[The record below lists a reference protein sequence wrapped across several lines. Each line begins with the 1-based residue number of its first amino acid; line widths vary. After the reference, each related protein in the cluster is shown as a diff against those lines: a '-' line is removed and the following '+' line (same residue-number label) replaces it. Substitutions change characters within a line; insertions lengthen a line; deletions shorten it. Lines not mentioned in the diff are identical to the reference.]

1 MSRYSTCVSLLIIVL
16 IAISAFAQT
25 DPGPRQGPPAAGRP
39 LRGLTPS
46 ERDQFQEG
54 ARRFNEVDSVSGT
67 QPGAAGSGLG
77 PRFNMNSCAACHAF
91 PSPGGSSPASN
102 PQIDVATLYGAK
114 NTVPSFIDPNGPV
127 RVVRFVK
134 NTDGSA

>member
-1 MSRYSTCVSLLIIVL
+1 MSRYTTCVSLLSIVL

-39 LRGLTPS
+39 LRALTPS

-67 QPGAAGSGLG
+67 HPGAAGSALG
-77 PRFNMNSCAACHAF
+77 ARFNMNSGAGCLAF
-91 PSPGGSSPASN
+91 PSPGGLSPASN
-102 PQIDVATLYGAK
+102 QEIDVATVYGAK
-114 NTVPSFIDPNGPV
+114 NSVGSFIDPNGPV
-127 RVVRFVK
+127 RVVRF
-134 NTDGSA
+134 